1 MEAIGAIRSPGLRAN
16 EAVSRPNNPISS
28 KSAAIATSR
37 DAGMAR
43 RPPID
48 VNKVQQEARVKT
60 ENIARAIEEY
70 ANSTQTNLEIR
81 VNSETDR
88 VVVTVIAKENGRT
101 IRQIPSEEM
110 QDLAARM
117 DQMIGVL
124 FNQKV

>member
-1 MEAIGAIRSPGLRAN
+1 
-16 EAVSRPNNPISS
+16 
-28 KSAAIATSR
+28 
-37 DAGMAR
+37 MAK

-48 VNKVQQEARVKT
+48 VNKVQQEARIKT

-81 VNSETDR
+81 VNSKTDR
-88 VVVTVIAKENGRT
+88 IVVTVIAKENGRT